1 MRLNDEA
8 RKRLW
13 DITAAGRAILSWTA
27 KTASDEYARSQLLRA
42 AVERELIIIGE
53 ALKAAVFVESSLG
66 AKITNSLK
74 IVGFR
79 NVPVH
84 NYWRINNDEVWAIV
98 HTDLPLLLSE
108 CRSIPG
114 ELPA

>member
-13 DITAAGRAILSWTA
+13 DIAAAGRAILNWTA
-27 KTASDEYARSQLLRA
+27 KTASDEYARSQLLRS
-42 AVERELIIIGE
+42 AVERQLIIIGE
-53 ALKAAVFVESSLG
+53 ALRAAVLVESSLG
-66 AKITNSLK
+66 AEITDASK

-79 NVPVH
+79 NVLVH
-84 NYWRINNDEVWAIV
+84 NYSRINNDEVWAMV

-108 CRSIPG
+108 CRSLLG